1 MNGIEKIETLL
12 GSIVEELARIRAV
25 MEREEHKKKMVLQ
38 KVNDE
43 NSYTKLR

>member
-1 MNGIEKIETLL
+1 MSNMRDIEIVLDGIKD
-12 GSIVEELARIRAV
+12 ELMRIRKIL
-25 MEREEHKKKMVLQ
+25 EREEQNKSMILQ